1 MSVVRGQAR
10 LEPEVTFDGMVQGVR
25 PEVAEFAVAM
35 EQKLRKKDG
44 KTHWRERPIEALK
57 RLMLLEVE
65 EFKVAHE
72 FFGPDEAMDELRD
85 IANYA
90 LILWDRIRIE
100 KQKLDTQQQG

>member
-1 MSVVRGQAR
+1 MTCTVNNLLTGEFAPVR
-10 LEPEVTFDGMVQGVR
+10 L
-25 PEVAEFAVAM
+25 EVAEFAVAM
-35 EQKLRKKDG
+35 EQKLKNKDD

-90 LILWDRIRIE
+90 MILWDRIRVE
-100 KQKLDTQQQG
+100 KQNTKHEG

>member
-1 MSVVRGQAR
+1 MTYTINNLLTGEFAPVRS
-10 LEPEVTFDGMVQGVR
+10 
-25 PEVAEFAVAM
+25 EVADFAVAM
-35 EQKLRKKDG
+35 EAKLAKKDG

-90 LILWDRIRIE
+90 MILWDRIRAE
-100 KQKLDTQQQG
+100 KQKNTKYAG

>member
-10 LEPEVTFDGMVQGVR
+10 FEPGVTFDGMVQGVR
-25 PEVAEFAVAM
+25 LEVAEFAVAM
-35 EQKLRKKDG
+35 EQKLRKKDE

-90 LILWDRIRIE
+90 MILWDRIRVE
-100 KQKLDTQQQG
+100 KQENTKYTG